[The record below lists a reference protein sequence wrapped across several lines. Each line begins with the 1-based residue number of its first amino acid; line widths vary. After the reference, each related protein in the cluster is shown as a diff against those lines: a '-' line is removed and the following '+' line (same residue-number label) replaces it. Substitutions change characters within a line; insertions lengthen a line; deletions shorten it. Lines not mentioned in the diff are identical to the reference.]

1 MQQQQQQQRRQQQL
15 QQRQQLLIYAIC
27 SKANAKQPSEGR
39 SRRTTET
46 VEVRERGRAEVELDL
61 VTRLG
66 GFTWLGLAGGHL

>member
-1 MQQQQQQQRRQQQL
+1 MQQQRKQQQL

-46 VEVRERGRAEVELDL
+46 VEEREEGERGRAEVELDL